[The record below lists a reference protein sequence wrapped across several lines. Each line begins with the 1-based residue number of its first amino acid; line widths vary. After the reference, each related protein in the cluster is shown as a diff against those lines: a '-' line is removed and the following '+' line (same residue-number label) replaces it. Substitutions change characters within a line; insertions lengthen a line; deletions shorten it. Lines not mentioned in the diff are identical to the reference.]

1 MITNG
6 GQLIKNDTVLLDGHP
21 YFVVGCASVGGALA
35 IVSRKFTFVRQ
46 VTVTASRWTYS
57 SEEWLL
63 KWVPGHELRFAVA
76 WFEDGDSCV
85 ILAL

>member
-6 GQLIKNDTVLLDGHP
+6 CQVVKNDIVLLDGHP
-21 YFVVGCASVGGALA
+21 YFVVGCASVGGDLA
-35 IVSRKFTFVRQ
+35 IVSREFTFVRQ
-46 VTVTASRWTYS
+46 ETVAASRWTYS

-63 KWVPGHELRFAVA
+63 KWVSDHELRFAVA